1 MAKRRNKTQQLD
13 DLINVVRFSL
23 IKKAMKSKKMSKHT
37 GNPCI
42 QVPDELAFNLD
53 GNRWLDEIIE
63 EGLLDNSGYHYS
75 FSVLTAEQLCELAD
89 NIYIK

>member
-1 MAKRRNKTQQLD
+1 MAKRRNKTQQLE

-23 IKKAMKSKKMSKHT
+23 IKIAMKSKKMSKHM
-37 GNPCI
+37 NCPCI

-53 GNRWLDEIIE
+53 GGRWLDEIIE
-63 EGLLDNSGYHYS
+63 EGFIDNSGYHYS

-89 NIYIK
+89 NI